1 MKDKEFDKHEKTT
14 EIIASVGMAV
24 ALSSFTSLIP
34 GLSSINTLALITGS
48 TIVTSP
54 FIYYGMKKIKEKLN
68 ERVERDMH
76 HASQIALMM
85 QDALETDRQ
94 ITSMTSLFLKEI
106 LEYLEQE
113 QVTLAEDQEMNI
125 NQFLYLINAN
135 YYEELNKKYPSLNRE
150 HLIRHILSV
159 TMSYYQQTNK
169 KTFDEN
175 DAKEI
180 LNKSFIIPNEL
191 KEPIFEEFKKS
202 KIKFGKKTFYEIIR
216 KDTDSSFDNYF
227 SKRNEEKNDNWT
239 RFDIDDANDYH
250 TIIQVFADEE
260 SIQELGNAHEL
271 EWDMEL
277 LVRMMKLIA
286 TNYRQELIKEKEDY
300 TNFKL
305 VSTFIY
311 NAMSYALVNNKKE
324 VGYKELLNTFK
335 NWRFLS
341 FQMKLKVLD
350 DIFEQESFDYKDHPF
365 EVKKSKK
372 PHQKIIEFPRQTE
385 NK

>member
-1 MKDKEFDKHEKTT
+1 
-14 EIIASVGMAV
+14 
-24 ALSSFTSLIP
+24 
-34 GLSSINTLALITGS
+34 
-48 TIVTSP
+48 
-54 FIYYGMKKIKEKLN
+54 
-68 ERVERDMH
+68 
-76 HASQIALMM
+76 
-85 QDALETDRQ
+85 
-94 ITSMTSLFLKEI
+94 
-106 LEYLEQE
+106 
-113 QVTLAEDQEMNI
+113 
-125 NQFLYLINAN
+125 
-135 YYEELNKKYPSLNRE
+135 
-150 HLIRHILSV
+150 
-159 TMSYYQQTNK
+159 MSYYQQTNK

-202 KIKFGKKTFYEIIR
+202 KIKYGKKSFYEIIR

-350 DIFEQESFDYKDHPF
+350 DIFEQENFDYKDHPF